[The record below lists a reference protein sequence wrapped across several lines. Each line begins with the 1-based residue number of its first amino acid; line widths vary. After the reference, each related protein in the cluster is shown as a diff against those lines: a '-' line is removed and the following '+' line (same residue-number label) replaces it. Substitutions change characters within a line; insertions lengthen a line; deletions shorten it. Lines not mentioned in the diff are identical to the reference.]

1 MPYLSGETRAA
12 GGDAMPEPFLYLALL
27 AAIVIAGSLLV
38 VVAGPKDRRRR
49 WRR

>member
-27 AAIVIAGSLLV
+27 AAIVIGGSILV
-38 VVAGPKDRRRR
+38 MLAGPKRRGR
-49 WRR
+49 W